1 MDNETTQYSR
11 DSLDEIIELLSNWH
25 NDSTH
30 FEHTFECFP
39 MPDREALVEGD
50 LERYHQVCDEM
61 ERLAKS
67 LKADSKALYKL
78 LESMK
83 DNSKSLKAHDDYL
96 ESGDFI
102 CE

>member
-50 LERYHQVCDEM
+50 LGDHVVNGQKTT
-61 ERLAKS
+61 LS
-67 LKADSKALYKL
+67 LEPLS
-78 LESMK
+78 SM
-83 DNSKSLKAHDDYL
+83 HHR
-96 ESGDFI
+96 
-102 CE
+102 

>member
-50 LERYHQVCDEM
+50 L
-61 ERLAKS
+61 
-67 LKADSKALYKL
+67 
-78 LESMK
+78 
-83 DNSKSLKAHDDYL
+83 
-96 ESGDFI
+96 GDHVVN
-102 CE
+102 